1 MCTHHA
7 TNVASRSCA
16 LKIKAFITQSPQ
28 PARCFIA
35 LNVVTQC
42 ACLAHSFSAHMH
54 VHAHPRRS
62 GVVVVRASV
71 RRVMV
76 VTLAVSTR
84 GLVRVCARG
93 PHETTPSSVTA
104 EIAHVS
110 RHEVFRRVT
119 LVAGEAYRHYHA
131 SAASPA
137 EAVALFLV
145 RTIERAKARARARTR
160 LQPMAGSA
168 IPLHNRVGAIGSTFM
183 PSQSRCCAIA
193 IPPHTHPTH
202 FTLLCPTLVVSAV
215 MHASCSDGC
224 GRTRHSS
231 LRRAERPEGC
241 LHLSR
246 TATFSFPTTANS
258 ERGSQTS

>member
-1 MCTHHA
+1 
-7 TNVASRSCA
+7 
-16 LKIKAFITQSPQ
+16 
-28 PARCFIA
+28 
-35 LNVVTQC
+35 
-42 ACLAHSFSAHMH
+42 
-54 VHAHPRRS
+54 
-62 GVVVVRASV
+62 VVRASV

-119 LVAGEAYRHYHA
+119 LVAGEAYRHYNA

-145 RTIERAKARARARTR
+145 RASTRARARARARARTR

-168 IPLHNRVGAIGSTFM
+168 IPVHNSFRCNWLDIYAVALTMLCNHDPPTHSPHSLHS
-183 PSQSRCCAIA
+183 
-193 IPPHTHPTH
+193 THP
-202 FTLLCPTLVVSAV
+202 PVVSAV